1 MGNGP
6 QVEATLGKV
15 GKTVEEK
22 SLWEF
27 ASGLPLDGADV
38 EITNAVFEVDNSYMA
53 GATVLAVTFT
63 PIAGGD
69 SQRQL
74 YSCGQRFEPID
85 GGAALGHESGKNVM
99 PHKNTNY
106 GKFGEAAAR
115 SENADK
121 FLAFATDGPLSTTSW
136 IGTKWTLGSL
146 ATENFQT
153 KKAGSLIIPV
163 VYLGGPDGQT
173 SGGGAKASKASS
185 GSVSTDIDPD
195 VLAAIIAVAAKHE
208 EFGDFMDEALE
219 LEGVQGNKAAEKL
232 VMDSKPGG
240 LFGKN
245 HK

>member
-1 MGNGP
+1 M
-6 QVEATLGKV
+6 
-15 GKTVEEK
+15 EEK
-22 SLWEF
+22 SLWDLS
-27 ASGLPLDGADV
+27 SGLPLDGADV
-38 EITNAVFEVDNSYMA
+38 EITDATFEVDNSYAA
-53 GATVLAVTFT
+53 GATVLALTFT
-63 PIAGGD
+63 PLDGSE

-74 YSCGQRFEPID
+74 YSCGKNWEPLN
-85 GGAALGHESGKNVM
+85 GGSALGHVSGKPNGVVTLNT
-99 PHKNTNY
+99 NTNY
-106 GKFGEAAAR
+106 GKFIAAATAA
-115 SENADK
+115 EDGAKFKANAQVDP
-121 FLAFATDGPLSTTSW
+121 GETSLW

-185 GSVSTDIDPD
+185 GTVSTDLDPD
-195 VLAAIIAVAAKHE
+195 ILAAIIAVAAKHE